1 MQSRFFKIVIGVL
14 CIYFII
20 SVIIS
25 CFTPNVMSQIGEWQA
40 YGLNRVP
47 EIDGYYPEWEW
58 SNALDTFGAESLDYK
73 GKYLR
78 DDVLFIHLCFFN
90 NSNDVNIGIMVNL
103 SESDKVRMKL
113 DVDYNYEEKKLIYA
127 PIYILQGELGCSEMY
142 SDEISIDEYMNKYG
156 LTRQEVKEYQEYAIY
171 NVIVKSWTKVYPESY
186 WLERWKLKTCKVVDN
201 TFQFEKE

>member
-78 DDVLFIHLCFFN
+78 EKRVDFFLN
-90 NSNDVNIGIMVNL
+90 RHSPT
-103 SESDKVRMKL
+103 DKMC
-113 DVDYNYEEKKLIYA
+113 NQYE
-127 PIYILQGELGCSEMY
+127 
-142 SDEISIDEYMNKYG
+142 
-156 LTRQEVKEYQEYAIY
+156 
-171 NVIVKSWTKVYPESY
+171 
-186 WLERWKLKTCKVVDN
+186 LE
-201 TFQFEKE
+201 